1 MSPCP
6 ASDYDTSIK
15 EYRKVYKDCSISY
28 NASRYQV
35 PPEVIGKKILLKIKD
50 GIIRFY
56 DDDRLLVTHREAQEK
71 GSWITNAGITAQIH
85 SQRRIKKQPYG
96 RRKAKA
102 TRGLVNAS
110 LFPQV
115 LYRPL
120 SVYEQISKGSGT
132 WIS

>member
-1 MSPCP
+1 MNPCP
-6 ASDYDTSIK
+6 ASDYDTSLK

-56 DDDRLLVTHREAQEK
+56 DDDRLLVTYREAEEK
-71 GSWITNAGITAQIH
+71 GSWITDADITARIH
-85 SQRRIKKQPYG
+85 NQRRQKKKPKYG

-102 TRGLVNAS
+102 D
-110 LFPQV
+110 
-115 LYRPL
+115 
-120 SVYEQISKGSGT
+120 
-132 WIS
+132 